1 MSKIKFNVN
10 PSTGIRV
17 IPRWRKDGQT
27 RRS

>member
-1 MSKIKFNVN
+1 MSKIKLNAN
-10 PSTGIRV
+10 PSTVSRV